1 MNIDSNERARE
12 ILILVNEYHDSLTNV
27 YEFLVDS
34 EKEKCKKEVISLI
47 IELKEL
53 LKSID
58 HDF

>member
-1 MNIDSNERARE
+1 MNIYSNERARE

-27 YEFLVDS
+27 YEFLVDG